1 MTPPVRIPIDPD
13 HSVGTEAF
21 PYRTTHKAER
31 RHMAI
36 LAGVAA
42 RVRDEG
48 MGVRDAL
55 VQVKRRLN
63 AIRVVS
69 KRQHA
74 CGVYE
79 RDLQWITTEFGL
91 GNLNPVCTKESSR
104 GR

>member
-1 MTPPVRIPIDPD
+1 MAPPKAPVRIPIDAD

-21 PYRTTHKAER
+21 PYRTAQGAAR

-36 LAGVAA
+36 LAGVTE
-42 RVRDEG
+42 RVRGEG
-48 MGVRDAL
+48 MTVRDAL

-69 KRQHA
+69 KRQRA

-79 RDLQWITTEFGL
+79 QDLKWITDEFGIGSL
-91 GNLNPVCTKESSR
+91 SKVCA
-104 GR
+104 